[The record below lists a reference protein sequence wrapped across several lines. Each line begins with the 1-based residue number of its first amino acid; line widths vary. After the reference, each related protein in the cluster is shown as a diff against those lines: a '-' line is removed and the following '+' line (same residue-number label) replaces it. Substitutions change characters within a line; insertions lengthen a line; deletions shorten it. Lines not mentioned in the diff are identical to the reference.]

1 MGCGCRFRYSIHV
14 RLVVGICSCFV
25 FYFCFGR
32 AGVGVSGGGFCSFL
46 SPPPPLVSGFCLRYV
61 GISSSQFL
69 NCALVDEI
77 FAVYSTGLWF

>member
-1 MGCGCRFRYSIHV
+1 
-14 RLVVGICSCFV
+14 L
-25 FYFCFGR
+25 GR
-32 AGVGVSGGGFCSFL
+32 AGVGVLVGAFVLSL
-46 SPPPPLVSGFCLRYV
+46 SPSPPLVSGFCLRYV